1 MLWEAF
7 TQRCHNSL
15 LSRPWVW
22 SLHQFI
28 NKLLITET
36 PYYRDW
42 TVVWGNTPSP
52 HLFPCAQ
59 SSELAIPS
67 TERLFPQ
74 FHMLISQESS
84 QSISSVRT
92 WINIQNQN
100 PDPLSSGHTMLS
112 PCRISTQ
119 SSMQQNIIYQVA
131 TLPVECKLHQGHKRL
146 WAVLAGFPTP
156 KLSSQGRHS
165 VTISCMKSCHK
176 SVSSL
181 TQTDTE
187 RPIQSLDWCS

>member
-1 MLWEAF
+1 M
-7 TQRCHNSL
+7 
-15 LSRPWVW
+15 V
-22 SLHQFI
+22 
-28 NKLLITET
+28 
-36 PYYRDW
+36 
-42 TVVWGNTPSP
+42 
-52 HLFPCAQ
+52 
-59 SSELAIPS
+59 
-67 TERLFPQ
+67 
-74 FHMLISQESS
+74 ISQESS

-119 SSMQQNIIYQVA
+119 SSMQQNVIYQVA
-131 TLPVECKLHQGHKRL
+131 TLPVKCKLHQGHKRL

-156 KLSSQGRHS
+156 KLSSHDRHS

-187 RPIQSLDWCS
+187 RPIQSLDRCSYSVWIQQDDAREILECIVWRLKIFLDDSGGSLPSCIMLQPWPMTPWLQQKASTG